1 MPDNLLG
8 GRYVVTELLGE
19 GGIGVVYKAEDL
31 KEHTEVAVKF
41 MIQEPT
47 SEMKTQQIRQRYFA
61 REIAILSKI
70 RHPGIVALY
79 DSGFTE
85 IGLPYFVMEYVVGQ
99 TLFDILKEGPLVL
112 GRAFN
117 LLKQVGSALDC
128 IHQHNAIH
136 RDLKP
141 ENIMIITKEGKEVV
155 KLLDFGIA
163 KILEDAQ
170 SDSPFMPITQ
180 AGNIL
185 GTVDYLSPEQWQD
198 KPLDARADIYA
209 FGLIAY
215 EMLTGSHPF
224 RGGFSI
230 GDIMMRH
237 LEEEPPPPSSLDK
250 EIPILLDQV
259 ILKCLAKDR
268 NQRYNSVVEFLTDF
282 EEVLVE
288 IYHRSMSYLSNPATE
303 TLMFEVVEIDD
314 DDDDDG
320 DNEQ

>member
-8 GRYVVTELLGE
+8 GRYVITELLGE

-31 KEHTEVAVKF
+31 QEHCEVAIKF
-41 MIQEPT
+41 MIQEAAVET
-47 SEMKTQQIRQRYFA
+47 KTQQIRQRYFA

-70 RHPGIVALY
+70 RHPGIVSLY

-99 TLFDILKEGPLVL
+99 TLLDILKDGQLLL

-117 LLKQVGSALDC
+117 LLQQIGSSLDC

-141 ENIMIITKEGKEVV
+141 ENIMIINSNGKEIA

-170 SDSPFMPITQ
+170 ADSPFMPITQ
-180 AGNIL
+180 AGHIL

-198 KPLDARADIYA
+198 KPLDSRADIYA

-215 EMLTGSHPF
+215 EMLTGYHPF
-224 RGGFSI
+224 RGGLSI
-230 GDIMMRH
+230 GDTMMRH
-237 LEEEPPPPSSLDK
+237 LEEEPLPPSSLDPK
-250 EIPILLDQV
+250 IPILLDQV
-259 ILKCLAKDR
+259 ILRSLAKDR
-268 NQRYNSVVEFLTDF
+268 NQRYSSAIEFLTDF
-282 EEVLVE
+282 EEVLAE
-288 IYHRSMSYLSNPATE
+288 IYRRSTSYLSNPATE
-303 TLMFEVVEIDD
+303 TLMYEIVEIPDED
-314 DDDDDG
+314 
-320 DNEQ
+320 EQV

>member
-8 GRYVVTELLGE
+8 GRYLVTELLGE
-19 GGIGVVYKAEDL
+19 GGIGVVYKAEDQ
-31 KEHTEVAVKF
+31 KENTEVAIKF

-47 SEMKTQQIRQRYFA
+47 IEVKTQQIRQRYFA

-70 RHPGIVALY
+70 RHPGIVSLY

-99 TLFDILKEGPLVL
+99 TLLEILKEGAMIL

-117 LLKQVGSALDC
+117 LLKQIGSALDC

-141 ENIMIITKEGKEVV
+141 ENIMIITKEGKEIA

-163 KILEDAQ
+163 KILEDSQ

-180 AGNIL
+180 AGQIL

-198 KPLDARADIYA
+198 KTLDSRADIYA

-215 EMLTGSHPF
+215 EMLTGEHPF
-224 RGGFSI
+224 RGSVSI
-230 GDIMMRH
+230 GDTMMRH
-237 LEEEPPPPSSLDK
+237 LEEEPAPPSSLDK
-250 EIPILLDQV
+250 NIPILLDQV
-259 ILKCLAKDR
+259 ILRCLAKNR
-268 NQRYNSVVEFLTDF
+268 EQRYSSVIEFLTDF

-288 IYHRSMSYLSNPATE
+288 IYQRSMSYLSNPSTE
-303 TLMFEVVEIDD
+303 TLMYEIVDIEDD
-314 DDDDDG
+314 
-320 DNEQ
+320 E

>member
-8 GRYVVTELLGE
+8 GRYVITELLGE

-31 KEHTEVAVKF
+31 QENCEVAIKF
-41 MIQEPT
+41 MIQEAAV
-47 SEMKTQQIRQRYFA
+47 EIKTQQIRQRYFA

-70 RHPGIVALY
+70 RHPGIVSLY

-85 IGLPYFVMEYVVGQ
+85 IGLPYFVMEYIVGK
-99 TLFDILKEGPLVL
+99 TLLDILKDGPLLL

-117 LLKQVGSALDC
+117 LLQQIGSALDC

-141 ENIMIITKEGKEVV
+141 ENIMIVTKNGKEIA

-170 SDSPFMPITQ
+170 SGSPFMPITQ
-180 AGNIL
+180 AGHIL

-198 KPLDARADIYA
+198 KPLDSRADIYA

-215 EMLTGSHPF
+215 EMLTGYHPF

-230 GDIMMRH
+230 GDTMMRH
-237 LEEEPPPPSSLDK
+237 LEEEPLPPSSFDP
-250 EIPILLDQV
+250 EIPLLLDQV
-259 ILKCLAKDR
+259 ILRSLAKDR
-268 NQRYNSVVEFLTDF
+268 NHRYSSAIEFLTDF
-282 EEVLVE
+282 EEVLAE
-288 IYHRSMSYLSNPATE
+288 IYRRSVSYLSNPATE
-303 TLMFEVVEIDD
+303 TLMYEIVEIPDEEERD
-314 DDDDDG
+314 
-320 DNEQ
+320 

>member
-8 GRYVVTELLGE
+8 GRYLVTELLGE
-19 GGIGVVYKAEDL
+19 GGIGVVYKAEDMQ
-31 KEHTEVAVKF
+31 ENCEVAIKF

-47 SEMKTQQIRQRYFA
+47 AEVKTRQIRQKYFA

-70 RHPGIVALY
+70 RHPGIVSLY

-85 IGLPYFVMEYVVGQ
+85 IGLPYFVMEYVVGK
-99 TLFDILKEGPLVL
+99 TLLDILKDGPLIL

-117 LLKQVGSALDC
+117 LLQQIGSALDC

-141 ENIMIITKEGKEVV
+141 ENIMIITKNGKEVV

-198 KPLDARADIYA
+198 KTLDARADIYA

-215 EMLTGSHPF
+215 EMLTGHHPF

-230 GDIMMRH
+230 GDTMMRH
-237 LEEEPPPPSSLDK
+237 LEEEPQPPSSLDK
-250 EIPILLDQV
+250 DIPILLDQV
-259 ILKCLAKDR
+259 ILRSIAKDR
-268 NQRYNSVVEFLTDF
+268 NQRYSSAIDFLTDF
-282 EEVLVE
+282 EEVLAE
-288 IYHRSMSYLSNPATE
+288 IYRRSMSYLSNPATE
-303 TLMFEVVEIDD
+303 TLMYEIVEIPDD
-314 DDDDDG
+314 D
-320 DNEQ
+320 E